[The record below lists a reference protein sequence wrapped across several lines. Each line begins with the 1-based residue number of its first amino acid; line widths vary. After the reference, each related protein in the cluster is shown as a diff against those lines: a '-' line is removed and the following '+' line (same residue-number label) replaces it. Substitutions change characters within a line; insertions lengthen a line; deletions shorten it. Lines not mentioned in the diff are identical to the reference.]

1 LAPKIE
7 KMILSEAKSILREGS
22 SSNRT
27 SPTKE
32 SAPSTATAR
41 SKASPADSGQVPI

>member
-1 LAPKIE
+1 MARAQVPSTDDKE

-22 SSNRT
+22 TKT

-32 SAPSTATAR
+32 SSNK
-41 SKASPADSGQVPI
+41 SK